1 MRWKAWIVAA
11 CRASDQWRVMTSSGF
26 EGSDSRS
33 HVLRT
38 YSTFIC
44 LVYQCLKQDKQLPHD
59 PTTIP
64 GHTFLSHKL
73 LILSKLI
80 ELDMTGNP
88 EHCRNYR
95 TARGRLQEW
104 IKNGMLSDNPHFKA
118 AFRHLELL
126 RNVDEAGGE

>member
-11 CRASDQWRVMTSSGF
+11 CRASNQWRVMTSSGF
-26 EGSDSRS
+26 EDSDSRS

-95 TARGRLQEW
+95 SARARLQEW
-104 IKNGMLSDNPHFKA
+104 IKNGMLSEDPQFKG

-126 RNVDEAGGE
+126 KRMDEY